1 MTGYLFGDR
10 YQVGE
15 TLGFGGM
22 SEVHRGRD
30 LRLGRDV
37 AIKVLR
43 ADLARDPSFQARFRR
58 EAQNAA
64 SLNHPAIVAVYDTGE
79 TTGENGPIPYIVM
92 EYIDGETLR
101 EVLKRE
107 GPLDPRQAMKIV
119 ADICSALDFSH
130 RHGIVH
136 RDIKPANVMLNR
148 AGAVKVMDFGIAR
161 AVTDGSSTM
170 TATAAVIGT
179 AQYLSPEQAR
189 GESVDARSDV
199 YATGCVL
206 YELLTGTP
214 PFVGDTPVAI
224 AYQHVRETPKPPS
237 EVRPGLTPDLDAIVL
252 KALNK
257 NPLNRYQTAADMKA
271 DLVRALSGQQPE
283 ATPLMS
289 TEEREAIERRGPE
302 RVGLG
307 GPPLLAPSVHSGG
320 DAWDDDED
328 PGRRARRVWGFV
340 GIGVLC
346 AALLVGAVWLTLR
359 VTSAAPPTQQVAV
372 PELTGMSADEATA
385 KLRESGLR
393 VGSISYV
400 ESTDEQRNQVINQR
414 PSVRTQVDVDTEV
427 ALDIGEGVRNV
438 SVPNVATYSPDAAK
452 KALEAV
458 NLLYEQ
464 KLEPSS
470 DADKDK
476 AIAQDPAPQA
486 SVPPGTT
493 VTVTIGSGPAFTT
506 VPDGLVNKT
515 QDEATAIL
523 AQQKLTA
530 VAQQVDG
537 AAPAGTVVSVE
548 PGPGTRVQE
557 NSSVTLTVSNGTLMS
572 MPNLRNLTPDEAV
585 ARLRNAGWQGDGND
599 LKVQTQTVTNPA
611 QVGVIFNQ
619 DPAAGASVSRTTT
632 AVTVVIGV
640 GAQVQMPS
648 VVTLPEAQARA
659 ALSGFSN
666 VTFVSAGPAPTPG
679 QVGTVAEQSV
689 PGGSTVSVTTRIQV
703 SVYASVATPTPP
715 PETSTTPP
723 AAETT
728 PPATPPDG
736 GQPAPGPAN
745 P

>member
-1 MTGYLFGDR
+1 
-10 YQVGE
+10 
-15 TLGFGGM
+15 
-22 SEVHRGRD
+22 
-30 LRLGRDV
+30 LGRDV

-107 GPLDPRQAMKIV
+107 GQLEPRQAMKIV

-224 AYQHVRETPKPPS
+224 AYQHVRETPRPPS
-237 EVRPGLTPDLDAIVL
+237 AVRPGLTPDLDAIVL

-289 TEEREAIERRGPE
+289 TEEREAIDRRGPE
-302 RVGLG
+302 RVGPG
-307 GPPLLAPSVHSGG
+307 GPPLLAPSVHGGGG

-470 DADKDK
+470 DADKDR

-537 AAPAGTVVSVE
+537 TAPAGTVVTVE

-557 NSSVTLTVSNGTLMS
+557 NTSVTLTVSNGTLMS

-585 ARLRNAGWQGDGND
+585 ARLRNSGWAGDGND
-599 LKVQTQTVTNPA
+599 LAVQTQTVTNPA

-619 DPAAGASVSRTTT
+619 DPAPGVTVSRSAT
-632 AVTVVIGV
+632 AVTVVVGV
-640 GAQVQMPS
+640 GVQLQMPS
-648 VVTLPEAQARA
+648 VVGQPEAAARQ
-659 ALSGFSN
+659 ALSGFTN
-666 VTFVSAGPAPTPG
+666 VAFGSAGPAPTPQ
-679 QVGTVAEQSV
+679 QVGTVAQQSV
-689 PGGSTVSVTTRIQV
+689 PGGSTVSANTAIRV
-703 SVYASVATPTPP
+703 SIYASVATPTT
-715 PETSTTPP
+715 TSQSSTPPP
-723 AAETT
+723 AAEQTPPTT
-728 PPATPPDG
+728 PTTPAEA